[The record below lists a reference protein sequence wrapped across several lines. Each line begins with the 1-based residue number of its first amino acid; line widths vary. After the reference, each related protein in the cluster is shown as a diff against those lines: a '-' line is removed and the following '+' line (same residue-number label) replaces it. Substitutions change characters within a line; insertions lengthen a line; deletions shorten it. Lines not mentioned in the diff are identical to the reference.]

1 MFTPILAAPRR
12 RVARAMLAFLLCAA
26 SPLAFS
32 ASTIKA
38 GSLTVGSDLTYPPYA
53 YMDCLLYTSPSPRD
67 S

>member
-38 GSLTVGSDLTYPPYA
+38 GSLTVGSDPVSYTHLTLPTKA
-53 YMDCLLYTSPSPRD
+53 
-67 S
+67 

>member
-38 GSLTVGSDLTYPPYA
+38 GSLTVGSDLT
-53 YMDCLLYTSPSPRD
+53 LSLIHI
-67 S
+67 